1 MNYVSPEVVVGDKM
15 MFYYSGWRKEHGA
28 SDNEAAIGLATLPLD
43 RFVCMEPRKDSG
55 SLTTKPFKLEG
66 DQLLV
71 NVEARGGEL
80 RIEILNDDGETIT
93 GYEAA
98 MCVPITTDALRAGVQ
113 WRGESLKELSGKRVR
128 LRFHLTRAKLFS
140 FQVN

>member
-1 MNYVSPEVVVGDKM
+1 MNYVSPQVVVGDRM
-15 MFYYSGWRKEHGA
+15 LFYYSGWSKEHGA

-43 RFVCMEPRKDSG
+43 RFVSMEPRKDSG
-55 SLTTKPFKLEG
+55 SLTTKPFKFEG

-71 NVEARGGEL
+71 NVETRGGAL
-80 RIEILNDDGETIT
+80 RIEVLDDDGKTIL
-93 GYEAA
+93 GYDAA
-98 MCVPITTDALRAGVQ
+98 SCVPITAGALRAEAQ
-113 WRGESLKELSGKRVR
+113 WRGKLLKELSGKRIR